1 MDPTRLADIQFKQ
14 ARHGYEPAEVD
25 SYVDSVGSTVAQLQ
39 GQIRDLRH
47 RLHEA
52 ETRANETGQAE
63 ETLRRTL
70 VLAQR
75 TADAAIAEARAE
87 ADEISTDAR
96 TRAEQMVRD
105 AEYDS
110 ERRVREAET
119 QATMLRAE
127 AEKEARR
134 VVEATRQ
141 PLLDEIREL
150 EQVRNFL
157 SDDISLLEEHIDLN
171 RHRIRSSVDQLQS
184 LLDSPDGLQFAPTPA
199 LSGAAMTDEG
209 AATLFENG
217 ATWDATAADL
227 WDTDSSG
234 TVVADEPSPV
244 DAGPDRPAP
253 AILLATAMP
262 AISATAV
269 SAPDV
274 APAEALIAEAVSVE
288 ALIVDVTSEEAAPDE
303 VVVESS
309 PVAAAPATVEP
320 DSDGPPTE
328 SMDIIDLTDSAPGAG
343 DSFLDE
349 LRKAVGDEPPAE
361 DPVFTAFFDGDDS
374 DDRRPRFGRR
384 R

>member
-1 MDPTRLADIQFKQ
+1 MDPTSLAEIQFKQ

-25 SYVDSVGSTVAQLQ
+25 AYVDSVGAAVAQLQ

-47 RLHEA
+47 RLHDA
-52 ETRANETGQAE
+52 ETRVSETGQAE

-87 ADEISTDAR
+87 AEVISNEAR
-96 TRAEQMVRD
+96 ARADQMTRD

-171 RHRIRSSVDQLQS
+171 RHRIRSSVEQLQS

-199 LSGAAMTDEG
+199 LSGAAVADEG
-209 AATLFENG
+209 TATLFESG
-217 ATWDATAADL
+217 ATWDATAADI
-227 WDTDSSG
+227 WDTEPPSDA
-234 TVVADEPSPV
+234 VAEVPVPMATLVTGPEVISPAEPE
-244 DAGPDRPAP
+244 
-253 AILLATAMP
+253 LATP
-262 AISATAV
+262 IPVATA
-269 SAPDV
+269 D
-274 APAEALIAEAVSVE
+274 
-288 ALIVDVTSEEAAPDE
+288 
-303 VVVESS
+303 VVVETDVVTSDDI
-309 PVAAAPATVEP
+309 AARASGDAPSVDVDP
-320 DSDGPPTE
+320 DGPPTE
-328 SMDIIDLTDSAPGAG
+328 SMELIDLTDSGSDRG

-361 DPVFTAFFDGDDS
+361 DPVFTAFFDGDDT